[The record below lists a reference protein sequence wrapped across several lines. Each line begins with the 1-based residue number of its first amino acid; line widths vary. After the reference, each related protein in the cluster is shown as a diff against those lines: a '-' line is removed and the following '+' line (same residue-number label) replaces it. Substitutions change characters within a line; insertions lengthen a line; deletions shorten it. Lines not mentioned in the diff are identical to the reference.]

1 MAVLMGIGGFV
12 SGIFALRHCF
22 FFQVQL
28 QNLKTGE
35 PIEETMRG
43 YGYFA
48 REIEPGQTPDYQ
60 NCVAYTPIEENET
73 FNDWW
78 FKSGQFFNTFALAL
92 GGLGMLIIM
101 STCCLAF
108 HVHMFEKLLLWIYL
122 LAGICQGLGFLGFGT
137 QFCAT
142 HICKVGPGTAM
153 AISAFMMWLTCANTV
168 KSMPEA
174 LPPEEFNDEDDNY
187 DSDDDDMYY
196 YDEEKEEEYHSD
208 DEVKDV
214 NDNDQNSPGRPR
226 PPEREPSEASVTKPE
241 VV

>member
-1 MAVLMGIGGFV
+1 
-12 SGIFALRHCF
+12 
-22 FFQVQL
+22 
-28 QNLKTGE
+28 
-35 PIEETMRG
+35 MRG

-48 REIEPGQTPDYQ
+48 REIDPGEPPDYQ
-60 NCVAYTPIEENET
+60 NCVAYTPNEENET

-137 QFCAT
+137 KFCAT
-142 HICKVGPGTAM
+142 QICKVGPGTAM

-174 LPPEEFNDEDDNY
+174 LPPEEFNDDDDNY

-196 YDEEKEEEYHSD
+196 YDEEKEEEEYDSD

-214 NDNDQNSPGRPR
+214 NDNDQNSPDRPR

-241 VV
+241 LV